1 MFDFI
6 AVALFMMTFHSNGND
21 KTETLLSTFNVVKTA
36 QFCSLH
42 FHERICV
49 REKPHECV

>member
-6 AVALFMMTFHSNGND
+6 AVALFMINFHSNGND
-21 KTETLLSTFNVVKTA
+21 KTETLLSTFNVPKTA

-42 FHERICV
+42 FYERICV
-49 REKPHECV
+49 REKLHKYV